1 MTRIYIQPGYVLLK
15 LQRLRTGK
23 APGPD
28 GIHPRMLK
36 ELAEQLSTP
45 MATIFQHSLNESQV
59 PASWRTANVVPLF
72 KKGSKKDAANY
83 RPISLTSLV
92 GKVMESII
100 RDHIM
105 THIQTHKPARIP
117 PGKVVPVELVE
128 FIETVR
134 DEVDNHNNMDI
145 AYLDFANAFD
155 KVPHERL
162 LLKIKSM
169 GIHEQVT
176 LWIAAWLRDRQQRV
190 VVNGEMSERTTVTSG
205 VPQGSIL
212 GPLLFLIYI
221 NDLDT
226 DMQSKVLKFADDTK
240 LCHRANGDED
250 NRVLQ
255 KDLDLATNWT
265 KRWQMEFNVKKC
277 KIMHIG
283 PTNQQA
289 VYTMGNHKLDK
300 VEEEKDLGVNIL
312 SSLSVSHSC
321 AKAASKGQQMAG
333 FIYRTVSYKSIETV
347 VLLYK
352 ALVRPHLEYCAQ
364 VWAPY
369 LRKDI
374 DALERVQ
381 RRVTKMIKCISTC
394 RMKSAKKIGL
404 IKLENRRRRGDLIEV
419 FKIVKGLVN
428 VAPDTFFHMSNR
440 QSRGHRFKLE
450 KPRARL
456 EIRKHCFSHRV
467 VDVWNCLPAHVVET
481 VTVNQFK
488 AAIQRLPRGAFKSWR
503 QLPAPQGHLA
513 N

>member
-1 MTRIYIQPGYVLLK
+1 MTRIDIQPGDVK
-15 LQRLRTGK
+15 LQRLRADK

-59 PASWRTANVVPLF
+59 PVSWRTANVVPLF
-72 KKGSKKDAANY
+72 KKGSKRDAANC

-105 THIQTHKPARIP
+105 THIQTYKLIHQSQHGFLPARSCQSNLL
-117 PGKVVPVELVE
+117 EC
-128 FIETVR
+128 IETVT
-134 DEVDNHNNMDI
+134 DEVDNHNMDI
-145 AYLDFANAFD
+145 AYLDFAKAFD

-190 VVNGEMSERTTVTSG
+190 VVNGEMSEWTTVTSG

-240 LCHRANGDED
+240 LCHRANGYED

-255 KDLDLATNWT
+255 IDLNIATNWAR
-265 KRWQMEFNVKKC
+265 RWQMEFNVKKFQ
-277 KIMHIG
+277 IMHIG
-283 PTNQQA
+283 PKNQQA

-300 VEEEKDLGVNIL
+300 VEEEKDLGVNIH
-312 SSLSVSHSC
+312 SSLFVSHNC
-321 AKAASKGQQMAG
+321 AKAVSKGQQMTG

-347 VLLYK
+347 VPLYK
-352 ALVRPHLEYCAQ
+352 ALVRPHLEYSAQ

-381 RRVTKMIKCISTC
+381 RRVTRMIKCISTLPYEE
-394 RMKSAKKIGL
+394 RLKK
-404 IKLENRRRRGDLIEV
+404 
-419 FKIVKGLVN
+419 
-428 VAPDTFFHMSNR
+428 PD
-440 QSRGHRFKLE
+440 
-450 KPRARL
+450 
-456 EIRKHCFSHRV
+456 
-467 VDVWNCLPAHVVET
+467 
-481 VTVNQFK
+481 
-488 AAIQRLPRGAFKSWR
+488 
-503 QLPAPQGHLA
+503 
-513 N
+513 